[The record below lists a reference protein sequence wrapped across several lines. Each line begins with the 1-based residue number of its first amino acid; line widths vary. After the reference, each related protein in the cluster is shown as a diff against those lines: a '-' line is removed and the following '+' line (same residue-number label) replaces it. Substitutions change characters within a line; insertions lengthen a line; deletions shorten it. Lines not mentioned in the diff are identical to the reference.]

1 MYEFKELK
9 ATDVFL
15 IVALIKRI
23 GLNSFKDVV
32 IRDNVLM
39 QLVQNGENKEDKE
52 VDYFEIGSALMDVVQ
67 VILERIA
74 DCEDIIYKMLS
85 NCSNLSVEQVKDLNA
100 DVFIQM
106 IVDYVKKE
114 EFVGF
119 FKQAMN
125 LLGMMK

>member
-106 IVDYVKKE
+106 IVSYVKKE